1 MPNPTV
7 AAGYPKALL
16 DFAVSKGAD
25 RQTLIERSHIRLED
39 LEDQDSRIPLANYL
53 ALLKAGIELCNEPA
67 LSLLFGE
74 AVKLQDISI
83 VGLIGVAFDN
93 VESIR
98 RQVNRYAPL
107 TLDADDGGTA
117 DAIEFVRE
125 NGDVWMKFT
134 SELYKAN
141 PLLTESG
148 FARNVCGT
156 RALQASLSAS
166 MPSLANLQFPKAIR
180 FTHAEP
186 SYRAEYDRIFGVPL
200 FFGSSM
206 NAILFGEELLS
217 VRMPPSNQYV
227 SGLLTERAE
236 ALLEKLENSKSMRGR
251 VECLLS
257 PIL

>member
-16 DFAVSKGAD
+16 DFAVSRGAD
-25 RQTLIERSHIRLED
+25 RQMLIERSQISLDD
-39 LEDQDSRIPLANYL
+39 LQDQDNRIALANYM

-74 AVKLQDISI
+74 AVKLQDISL

-93 VESIR
+93 VESVR

-117 DAIEFVRE
+117 DAIELVRE

-134 SELYKAN
+134 GAVYVDN

-148 FARNVCGT
+148 FARNVCGARELRRLCRHRCPVS
-156 RALQASLSAS
+156 RACNFPKLSAS
-166 MPSLANLQFPKAIR
+166 PTKSRATAPNTTASSACR
-180 FTHAEP
+180 F
-186 SYRAEYDRIFGVPL
+186 SSRA
-200 FFGSSM
+200 
-206 NAILFGEELLS
+206 
-217 VRMPPSNQYV
+217 
-227 SGLLTERAE
+227 T
-236 ALLEKLENSKSMRGR
+236 
-251 VECLLS
+251 
-257 PIL
+257 

>member
-16 DFAVSKGAD
+16 DFAVSRGAD
-25 RQTLIERSHIRLED
+25 RQLMIEQSHICLDD
-39 LEDQDSRIPLANYL
+39 LKDQDSRIPLANYM
-53 ALLKAGIELCNEPA
+53 ALLKAGIELCNEPS

-74 AVKLQDISI
+74 AVRLQDISL

-93 VESIR
+93 VESVR

-117 DAIEFVRE
+117 DAIELVRE

-134 SELYKAN
+134 SEIYKAN

-148 FARNVCGT
+148 FARNVCGA
-156 RALQASLSAS
+156 RALAAS
-166 MPSLANLQFPKAIR
+166 MPNFANLSFPKAIR
-180 FTHAEP
+180 FTHSEP

-200 FFGSSM
+200 FFGSHM
-206 NAILFGEELLS
+206 NAFLIEDTFLKRKLPRTNPSLS
-217 VRMPPSNQYV
+217 
-227 SGLLTERAE
+227 A
-236 ALLEKLENSKSMRGR
+236 
-251 VECLLS
+251 
-257 PIL
+257 